1 MVENRELWALLHAS
15 AWYVPCGPG
24 SISSCSAPTRAV
36 TTDTSVTKIQRVFMS
51 ASKKMY
57 FEPFQNKK
65 PWHHFQTV
73 VHLLPSVSIHLLQ
86 IRLCFGVQLSIT
98 VHNFF
103 QSFGSKFCFRSF
115 LQLQHIGHMPMISQ
129 QQVAA
134 ILRRTE
140 TAAARHGGPE
150 EQTTPGHFVG
160 RVALVLRR

>member
-1 MVENRELWALLHAS
+1 MPVHGMSPAVQEAFLHAQRQHAPWPQTRPS
-15 AWYVPCGPG
+15 QKSREFLWVPQKKCILNP
-24 SISSCSAPTRAV
+24 SKTKTMTSLSNCCSS
-36 TTDTSVTKIQRVFMS
+36 
-51 ASKKMY
+51 
-57 FEPFQNKK
+57 
-65 PWHHFQTV
+65 
-73 VHLLPSVSIHLLQ
+73 LPSVSIHLLQ